1 MIQTTVKVQ
10 EDSTQKPE
18 RNASQEAQRP
28 ITWEKPRMEDVS
40 EQVTAQPYI
49 RFT

>member
-1 MIQTTVKVQ
+1 MNQDTSKAL
-10 EDSTQKPE
+10 ENDAAKE
-18 RNASQEAQRP
+18 RKSESLQQGNLV
-28 ITWEKPRMEDVS
+28 WEKPILEDVS

>member
-1 MIQTTVKVQ
+1 MN
-10 EDSTQKPE
+10 EDTSKALENEPVNERDSESPE
-18 RNASQEAQRP
+18 QASLA
-28 ITWEKPRMEDVS
+28 WEKPTLEDVS